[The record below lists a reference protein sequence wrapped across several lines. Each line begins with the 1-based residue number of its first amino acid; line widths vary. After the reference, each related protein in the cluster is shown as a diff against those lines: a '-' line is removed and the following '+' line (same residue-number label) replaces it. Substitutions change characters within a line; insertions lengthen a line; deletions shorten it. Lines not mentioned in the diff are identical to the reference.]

1 MQVHFKAVGCRLN
14 EAEVEAW
21 AKQFLAGG
29 HSIANKPE
37 AADIL
42 VFNSCA
48 VTQQAVRTSRQFLR
62 RMKRENPAAKL
73 VVSGCYATLDAEETA
88 DLLGVELVV
97 PNEKKDQLPELASE
111 AFGFEL
117 KPTAGLDPDGTTL
130 FERGRQRAFV
140 KIQDGCRHHC
150 SYCIVTIAR
159 GEERSRSI
167 AEIISEIN
175 KLVECGIKEVI
186 LTGVHVGGYGSD
198 INASLIQLVEAVLQD
213 TDIPRLRFAS
223 VEPWDLPEHFF
234 TLFSNPRLMPHM
246 HLPLQSGSDRILK
259 HMARRCS
266 TSDFYRLIEQAREA
280 VPEFNVTTDIIVGF
294 PGETEVEWQET
305 LAYVEKIGFGHIHI
319 FSFSPREGT
328 KAARFP
334 NQLTGDVKRA
344 RSKQL
349 HELARQ
355 SKESVN
361 TQFIGRECQVLWE
374 GDGKLQDNGLHRF
387 GGYTPSYSRVYC
399 DVPEGYQLSNE
410 LTSAELIRLDKQGDI
425 VTTVSKEILKAVP
438 VKPAFPKIW
447 MRERSD

>member
-29 HSIANKPE
+29 HSIANTPE

-117 KPTAGLDPDGTTL
+117 KPAAGLDPEATTL

-167 AEIISEIN
+167 AEIIIEIN
-175 KLVECGIKEVI
+175 NLVECGIKEVV
-186 LTGVHVGGYGSD
+186 LTGVHVGGYGGD
-198 INASLIQLVEAVLQD
+198 INSNLMQLVEAVLQD
-213 TDIPRLRFAS
+213 TDVPRLRFAS
-223 VEPWDLPEHFF
+223 VEPWDLPDHFF

-266 TSDFYRLIEQAREA
+266 TSDFARLIEQARAA

-294 PGETEVEWQET
+294 PGETEAEWQET
-305 LAYVEKIGFGHIHI
+305 LVYVEKIGFGHIHI

-344 RSKQL
+344 RNKQL
-349 HELARQ
+349 HELAQR
-355 SKESVN
+355 SKRLIN
-361 TQFIGRECQVLWE
+361 MQFMGRECEILWE
-374 GDGKLQDNGLHRF
+374 GDGELQSDGQRRF
-387 GGYTPSYSRVYC
+387 RGYTPNYLRVYC
-399 DVPEGYQLSNE
+399 DVPDGYQLSNE
-410 LTSAELIRLDKQGDI
+410 LTTAELIRLDDRGN
-425 VTTVSKEILKAVP
+425 VVASVSEGVLKAISVQP
-438 VKPAFPKIW
+438 TFPTIW
-447 MRERSD
+447 IKESSD

>member
-14 EAEVEAW
+14 EAEVEGW

-29 HSIANKPE
+29 HSIANTPE

-88 DLLGVELVV
+88 NLLDVELVV
-97 PNEKKDQLPELASE
+97 PNEQKDQLPELTSQ

-117 KPTAGLDPDGTTL
+117 KQATDVDPDRTSL

-159 GEERSRSI
+159 GEESSRSI
-167 AEIISEIN
+167 AEIVTEIN
-175 KLVECGIKEVI
+175 HLFECGLKEVV

-198 INASLIQLVEAVLQD
+198 INSNLTQLVEAILQE

-223 VEPWDLPEHFF
+223 VEPWNLPEHFF

-266 TSDFYRLIEQAREA
+266 TDDFARLIEQARA
-280 VPEFNVTTDIIVGF
+280 TVPEFNVTTDIIVGF
-294 PGETEVEWQET
+294 PGETEAEWQDT
-305 LAYVEKIGFGHIHI
+305 LAYVENIGFGHIHI

-334 NQLTGDVKRA
+334 NQLRGDVKRA
-344 RSKQL
+344 QNKQL
-349 HELARQ
+349 HELA
-355 SKESVN
+355 SKSKQLINARFVGNQYE
-361 TQFIGRECQVLWE
+361 ILWE
-374 GDGKLQDNGLHRF
+374 GDGSLQASGLRRF
-387 GGYTPSYSRVYC
+387 RGYTPNYLRVYC
-399 DVPEGYQLSNE
+399 DVPDGHSLSNE
-410 LTSAELIRLDKQGDI
+410 LTLAELTQLDEAGDI
-425 VTTVSKEILKAVP
+425 VASVSKEVLAAVP
-438 VKPAFPKIW
+438 VQPAFPKIW
-447 MRERSD
+447 LKEKV